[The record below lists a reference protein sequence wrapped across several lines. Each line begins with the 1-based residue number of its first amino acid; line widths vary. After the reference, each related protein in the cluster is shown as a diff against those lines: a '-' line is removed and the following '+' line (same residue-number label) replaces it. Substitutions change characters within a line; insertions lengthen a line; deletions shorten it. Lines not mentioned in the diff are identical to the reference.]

1 MELYIN
7 NSLIKKVFIVPFLII
22 LTSLYL
28 FPFFCSYLPT
38 INTKMLMAACSL
50 GLLLVTVAMKRSA
63 SVDDNLFT
71 ASIYAG
77 VVSLVG
83 LAAVIINGAT
93 DYTYASYIMSM
104 WVWLGGAYVVVSAI
118 KALHGRCTVLHVCNY
133 FIAVCVAQCTIA
145 MMVDSLPA
153 VKTWVDGFVVG
164 EGFMG
169 TNEDR
174 LYGIGAS
181 LDVAGM
187 RFAAI
192 LIMIAVILQKIQNT
206 DWQKYQTFYILAFLY
221 IFVVGSMIGRTTGVG
236 AILALAYWVKMN
248 AGNLNFKSNAFK
260 ISALIIVLGVVAC
273 IYLYNTSPSFYK
285 NVRFGFEGVFSLIET
300 GHWETNSNN
309 RLVNMVVWPD
319 NIKTWIIGDGYFNNP
334 LSSNE
339 YYIGGGI
346 GTFYMN
352 TDIGYCRFIF
362 YFGVIGLAAFI
373 AYFLNVCKICC
384 NLHNNYKPL
393 FILIVI
399 ANFIIWGKVAS
410 DLFVLFAPFL
420 LITEE
425 GDEYNVSTTSSN
437 GKD

>member
-1 MELYIN
+1 MTTIDR
-7 NSLIKKVFIVPFLII
+7 KII
-22 LTSLYL
+22 LVPLTIIITSLYL
-28 FPFFCSYLPT
+28 FPFICSYFP
-38 INTKMLMAACSL
+38 IMNTKMVMAGMSL
-50 GLLLVTVAMKRSA
+50 VLTGFQMANGRSG
-63 SVDDNLFT
+63 SVPKHLFR
-71 ASIYAG
+71 ASIYG
-77 VVSLVG
+77 LIVSLIG
-83 LAAVIINGAT
+83 FSSVIFNESA

-104 WVWLGGAYVVVSAI
+104 WVWLGGAYVVTALI
-118 KALHGRCTVLHVCNY
+118 KTTHGKSSIIHICNY
-133 FIAVCVAQCTIA
+133 LIAVCVAQCIIA
-145 MMVDSLPA
+145 LMVDSLPPI
-153 VKTWVDGFVVG
+153 KNIVDNLVVG

-169 TNEDR
+169 TAKNR
-174 LYGIGAS
+174 MYGIGAS

-187 RFAAI
+187 KFAGI
-192 LIMIAVILQKIQNT
+192 LIMIAVLLKKIQDT
-206 DWQKYQTFYILAFLY
+206 PWQKYQVWYILSFLF
-221 IFVVGSMIGRTTGVG
+221 ILVVGSMIGRTTIIG
-236 AILALAYWVKMN
+236 AILALGYWAYLSRTRL
-248 AGNLNFKSNAFK
+248 NLNSSAFK
-260 ISALIIVLGVVAC
+260 TSIVLLITGILLVV
-273 IYLYNTSPSFYK
+273 YLYNHSIPFRE
-285 NVRFGFEGVFSLIET
+285 NIRFAFEGFFSLIEK

-410 DLFVLFAPFL
+410 DLFVLLAPFL

-425 GDEYNVSTTSSN
+425 VDEYNVSATNSN
-437 GKD
+437 GNN